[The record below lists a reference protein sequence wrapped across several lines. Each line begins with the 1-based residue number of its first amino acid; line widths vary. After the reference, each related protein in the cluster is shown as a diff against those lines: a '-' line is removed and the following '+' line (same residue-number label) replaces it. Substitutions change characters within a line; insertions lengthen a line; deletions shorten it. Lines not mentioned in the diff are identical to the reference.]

1 MVNKTYGSV
10 SIEWV
15 SVKEF
20 MRYAFRFNDL
30 NFFLKRL
37 GLLPYF
43 KDGLT
48 SLADKSKGS
57 PLEQANLDDAP
68 WRRDPFF
75 PLSPKSNEIL
85 IKVKMRSGE
94 IDLNPDYVW
103 ELKRL
108 LGLDMDYMS
117 EEEKNIY
124 CKANAYHQTPIWS
137 SWSLLEYWTPEEAS
151 FLLFEEEPTPK
162 ALETYKMFPYPIH
175 DIAALREVIKRAY
188 EAELIKG
195 LVKDNQCSLYVR
207 SLLTWAE
214 KRGFSVPEDLGLQIS
229 WDKTEDQTPD
239 SAFGKNQKECGLL
252 HIDDEERSKSNELDI
267 SQIVLELEADDQVK
281 ITIPGRP
288 ARSELIV
295 NMGFRSSTTKEA
307 RAFKKIL
314 ENGQFICKTPEND
327 RKVVQVVEKKLR
339 KYFGVEDKFIS
350 SGPPG
355 SGRYLP
361 VFKTQKII
369 HMSNFEQ
376 RLKKA
381 LESNQEDDFIIDLIA
396 DGLQS
401 KEISNEIA
409 DELCKEHI
417 GISEQNFP
425 NFSKPKSTPYNE

>member
-1 MVNKTYGSV
+1 MAKKTYGSV

-15 SVKEF
+15 TVKEF
-20 MRYAFRFNDL
+20 MRYVFRFNDL

-37 GLLPYF
+37 ECLPYF

-57 PLEQANLDDAP
+57 PLDQANLDDAP
-68 WRRDPFF
+68 WRDDPFF
-75 PLSPKSNEIL
+75 PLSPKSDEIF
-85 IKVKMRSGE
+85 IKVQMHNGE
-94 IDLNPDYVW
+94 IDLNADYVW
-103 ELKRL
+103 KLKRL

-117 EEEKNIY
+117 EEERDVY

-175 DIAALREVIKRAY
+175 DIAALREVIKRAC

-195 LVKDNQCSLYVR
+195 LAKDNQCSLYVR

-214 KRGFSVPEDLGLQIS
+214 KRGFSVPEDLRLQIS

-267 SQIVLELEADDQVK
+267 SQIVIELETDDQVK
-281 ITIPGRP
+281 ITIPGRS

-295 NMGFRSSTTKEA
+295 NMGFKSSTTKEFLVLK
-307 RAFKKIL
+307 RIL
-314 ENGQFICKTPEND
+314 ETGEYIANAGKH
-327 RKVVQVVEKKLR
+327 RKRVGEVNEKLQE
-339 KYFGVEDKFIS
+339 YFGVKDKLIS

-381 LESNQEDDFIIDLIA
+381 LESNQEDNFIIDLIA

-409 DELCKEHI
+409 EELCKEHM

-425 NFSKPKSTPYNE
+425 NFSKPKSTLYKE